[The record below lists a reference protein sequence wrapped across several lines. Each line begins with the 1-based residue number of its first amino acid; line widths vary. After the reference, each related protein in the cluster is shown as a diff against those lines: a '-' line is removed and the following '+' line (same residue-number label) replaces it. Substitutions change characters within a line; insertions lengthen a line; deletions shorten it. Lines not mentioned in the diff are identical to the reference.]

1 MDVRD
6 HNRRIWD
13 AFSEQTCPWTRPVTS
28 AEVDLARRGE
38 WRIYLTPTRPVP
50 AAWLTPLAGRAA
62 LCLASGGGQQ
72 GPILA
77 AAGATTTVLD
87 FSARQL
93 ERDRAVAERD
103 GLDLRLIEGDMTDL
117 SAFADASFDLVVLPV
132 ANVYIPD
139 LAPLWREAA
148 RVLRPGGSL
157 LAGFMNPDIYI
168 FDQDAQA
175 DGQLTVRYPLPY
187 SELTSI
193 SAEERQRLI
202 DEGDALQFS
211 HTLEAQIAGQ
221 ISAGLHLTGFY
232 EDRRAGHPLAPFMPT
247 HLATRATKG
256 SVASS

>member
-6 HNRRIWD
+6 HNRQIWD
-13 AFSEQTCPWTRPVTS
+13 SFSEQACPWTRPVSS
-28 AEVDLARRGE
+28 AEIDQARRGDC
-38 WRIYLTPTRPVP
+38 RIFLTPSRPVP
-50 AAWLTPLAGRAA
+50 AEWLTPLAGRAV

-77 AAGATTTVLD
+77 AAGAITTVLD

-103 GLDLRLIEGDMTDL
+103 GLDLRLLQGDMADL
-117 SAFADASFDLVVLPV
+117 SAFDDESFDLVVLPV

-175 DGQLTVRYPLPY
+175 ADQLTVRYQLPY
-187 SELTSI
+187 SELTSV
-193 SAEERQRLI
+193 SPEERQRLI

-221 ISAGLHLTGFY
+221 LAAGMHITGFY
-232 EDRRAGHPLAPFMPT
+232 EDRRAGHPLAEFMPT
-247 HLATRATKG
+247 HLATRAAKSG
-256 SVASS
+256 Q

>member
-13 AFSEQTCPWTRPVTS
+13 SFTEQACPWTRPVTPD
-28 AEVDLARRGE
+28 EVERARQGR
-38 WRIYLTPTRPVP
+38 WQIYLTPSRPVP
-50 AAWLTPLAGRAA
+50 ADWLRPLDGRDV

-77 AAGATTTVLD
+77 AAGATVTVLD

-93 ERDRAVAERD
+93 ERDRAVAEHD
-103 GLDLRLIEGDMTDL
+103 GLDLRLLQGDMADL
-117 SAFADASFDLVVLPV
+117 SAFAESSFDLVVLPV

-148 RVLRPGGSL
+148 RVLRPGGGL

-168 FDQDAQA
+168 FDQEAQA
-175 DGQLTVRYPLPY
+175 AGQLTVRYPLPY
-187 SELTSI
+187 SELTSL

-202 DEGDALQFS
+202 DDGDALQFS
-211 HTLEAQIAGQ
+211 HTLEDQIAGQ
-221 ISAGLHLTGFY
+221 LAAGLQIAGFY
-232 EDRRAGHPLAPFMPT
+232 EDRRAGHPMAAFMPT
-247 HLATRATKG
+247 HLATRAVKG
-256 SVASS
+256 V